1 MPITTTHL
9 LNPDLAAVWNVYNNL
24 EKQNPSFQI
33 KHLRVGTRKTIRGP
47 GCWACPVDEE
57 QWPWPREAAGPRVNG
72 WIDGWTDAKATAEQV
87 KRERSSLT
95 CQNDVYCGWGQGERY
110 DIIMPANRGS
120 QCQSNLQPENTWL
133 RKAMNM
139 IRPSNRCSLTHPSE
153 KTCVSKHSG
162 SEGIQLIFPV
172 CIWENR
178 PALFLRFGSSLRCT
192 VSYFFTAFRSSSQ
205 WSQLAPT

>member
-1 MPITTTHL
+1 MFTTTWRNKIQAFELSTSDWVQERPSEVLGAEHVRWVKSSD
-9 LNPDLAAVWNVYNNL
+9 PD
-24 EKQNPSFQI
+24 S
-33 KHLRVGTRKTIRGP
+33 
-47 GCWACPVDEE
+47 
-57 QWPWPREAAGPRVNG
+57 EAAGPRVNG

-95 CQNDVYCGWGQGERY
+95 CQNDVYCGWGRGERH

-153 KTCVSKHSG
+153 KTCVSKRSG

-192 VSYFFTAFRSSSQ
+192 ASYFFTAFRSSSQ
-205 WSQLAPT
+205 WSQLAST

>member
-1 MPITTTHL
+1 MFTTTWRNKIQAFELSTSDWVQERPSEVLGAEHVRWVKSSD
-9 LNPDLAAVWNVYNNL
+9 PD
-24 EKQNPSFQI
+24 S
-33 KHLRVGTRKTIRGP
+33 
-47 GCWACPVDEE
+47 
-57 QWPWPREAAGPRVNG
+57 EAAGPRVNG

-87 KRERSSLT
+87 KQERSSLT
-95 CQNDVYCGWGQGERY
+95 CQNDVYCGWGRGERH

-153 KTCVSKHSG
+153 KTCVSERSG

-178 PALFLRFGSSLRCT
+178 RYDVQCPTFLQLFDRAHNEANLHQLKKEKKVSLGT
-192 VSYFFTAFRSSSQ
+192 TTPIFM
-205 WSQLAPT
+205 